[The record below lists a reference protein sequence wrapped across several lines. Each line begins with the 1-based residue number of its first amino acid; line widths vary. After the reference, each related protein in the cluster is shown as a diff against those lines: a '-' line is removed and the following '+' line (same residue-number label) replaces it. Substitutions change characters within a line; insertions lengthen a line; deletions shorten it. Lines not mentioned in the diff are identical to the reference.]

1 MKNPLRG
8 ILVAASVL
16 LASDAAALD
25 VTGNWAVSGATV
37 SGISAVSF
45 VQTGTTL
52 TACLSGYGTA
62 ATGTVDLT
70 TGAFVL
76 VFDTDALPPGEFGLC
91 GLEWSGTFAPDGG
104 SLSGSETDSSGCPA
118 FPGSC
123 CLPPQ
128 SRAITGT
135 RVTPTV
141 TCCGNGIVEPGEQCD
156 TPPNGNESCCSSTCS
171 YAAAGHFCG
180 ADDACHPKECDGAGT
195 CANAAPADCGA
206 CYTCDP
212 VDGCVAAIR
221 NDCRVG
227 GSGTRVSVRRATLSS
242 PPVLDWTWR
251 EGSSPETT
259 LTDLGDPVATTSY
272 EFCVFTYDLIP
283 SGFPRYTA
291 LIAPDADCTDR
302 SCWRARGEG
311 FRYRGAAGTPSGV
324 RSVTLRA
331 RSARRSLLK
340 MKGKDVSLFPPL
352 TEPVVVQLSAKDGDP
367 SRCWSNAFTGA
378 SENSSEQYV
387 AEIP

>member
-1 MKNPLRG
+1 MKNPLRR
-8 ILVAASVL
+8 ILVAAVVL

-25 VTGNWAVSGATV
+25 VTGNWSITGATASGV
-37 SGISAVSF
+37 SSVSF

-70 TGAFVL
+70 TGAFTL
-76 VFDTDALPPGEFGLC
+76 WFDTDALPPPEFGLC

-104 SLSGSETDSSGCPA
+104 SLSGSETDSSRCA
-118 FPGSC
+118 LFPGSC

-128 SRAITGT
+128 TRAITGT
-135 RVTPTV
+135 RVAPTV

-156 TPPNGNESCCSSTCS
+156 TPPNGNESCCSSACS
-171 YAAAGHFCG
+171 YASAGTFCG

-195 CANAAPADCGA
+195 CTNAPPADCPA

-212 VDGCVAAIR
+212 VDGCVADIR

-242 PPVLDWTWR
+242 APALDWTWR

-259 LTDLGDPVATTSY
+259 PADLGDPLTTTSY
-272 EFCVFTYDLIP
+272 EFCVFTYDVLP
-283 SGFPRYTA
+283 SGFPHYAA
-291 LIAPDADCTDR
+291 LMAPDADCTDR
-302 SCWRARGEG
+302 SCWRPRSDG
-311 FRYRGAAGTPSGV
+311 FRYKGAGTPSGV
-324 RSVTLRA
+324 KSVLVRA
-331 RSARRSLLK
+331 RSARRSFLK
-340 MKGKDVSLFPPL
+340 MKGKGVPVFPPL
-352 TEPVVVQLSAKDGDP
+352 TEPVIVQLSAQDGDP

-378 SENSSEQYV
+378 SENSSEKYV
-387 AEIP
+387 ATIP

>member
-1 MKNPLRG
+1 MKNPLRR
-8 ILVAASVL
+8 ILVAASML
-16 LASDAAALD
+16 MASDAAALD
-25 VTGNWAVSGATV
+25 VTGNWSVSGATV
-37 SGISAVSF
+37 SGVSSVSF
-45 VQTGTTL
+45 VQTGTML

-118 FPGSC
+118 LPGSC

-171 YAAAGHFCG
+171 YASAGHFCG

-206 CYTCDP
+206 CHTCDP

-242 PPVLDWTWR
+242 SPVLDWTWR
-251 EGSSPETT
+251 EGSSPETM
-259 LTDLGDPVATTSY
+259 LADLGDPLTTTSY

-283 SGFPRYTA
+283 AGFPRYAA
-291 LIAPDADCTDR
+291 LIAPDTDCADR

-311 FRYRGAAGTPSGV
+311 FRYRGAGTPSGV

-352 TEPVVVQLSAKDGDP
+352 TEPVVVQLSARDGDP

-378 SENSSEQYV
+378 SENSSEKYV